1 MAGDVYVLDSFSV
14 PLLKK
19 AVNIVDRN
27 TERIEK
33 LQGGK
38 VDDQKTIIQ
47 LQEEVMKK
55 RSGDLSEVNQQFKL

>member
-38 VDDQKTIIQ
+38 VDDQ
-47 LQEEVMKK
+47 
-55 RSGDLSEVNQQFKL
+55 